1 MSSSH
6 LILTTA
12 CLTRISHSEAVTDG
26 HINAAARSLAQT
38 RTDLAARMA
47 EVDAL
52 SSAAHDDDSGKG
64 FFSMFTSSPNAA
76 SEYDWL
82 FCRERILI
90 D

>member
-1 MSSSH
+1 M
-6 LILTTA
+6 
-12 CLTRISHSEAVTDG
+12 RSEAVTDG

-52 SSAAHDDDSGKG
+52 SSAAHDDESGKG

-76 SEYDWL
+76 SEYSWTYKPNRVQFINLLTD
-82 FCRERILI
+82 
-90 D
+90 